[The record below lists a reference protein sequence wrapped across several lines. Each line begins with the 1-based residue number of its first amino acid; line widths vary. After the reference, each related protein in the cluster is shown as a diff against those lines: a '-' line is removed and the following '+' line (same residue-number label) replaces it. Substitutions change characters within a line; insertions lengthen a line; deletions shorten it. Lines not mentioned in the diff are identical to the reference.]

1 MRKLRLG
8 CVGLT
13 RGNSLFRLAGYDPRV
28 ELVAACDLQIDVW
41 MRRLGPE
48 YEAAG
53 IRLEK
58 TYDNFDQFLEHTM
71 DAVLIATPPP
81 FHARQSIA
89 ALNAGM
95 HVLCEIP
102 TAMNLEEAHELVN
115 AARRTDRLYMAAENL
130 RYLGMT
136 HAWREIVQNG
146 KLGKVIY
153 GEGEYVHDIRELHSD
168 TWTDSY
174 YPNAPLDKPTAP
186 SWRASLHPIRYCTH
200 EVGPLLEI
208 LEDRVVQVMAV
219 DTGSNLA
226 PETGTIDMAVALMKT
241 AKGTLLKELVG
252 FCVAQPSTLRYFC
265 LYGTKGSL
273 ETTRWAGEET
283 LAYFEDIPNLTG
295 MMKLP
300 IAAYPKGRY
309 PRWVT
314 QSGHGGVDGV
324 MMFDFLNCI
333 IENRPSPADVYR
345 GLDFTLPGILGVMSA
360 EGDNGWLD
368 VPDPREW

>member
-13 RGNSLFRLAGYDPRV
+13 RGNGLFRLAGYDPRV

-58 TYDNFDQFLEHTM
+58 TYDEFDRFLEHAM
-71 DAVLIATPPP
+71 DALIVATPPP

-89 ALNAGM
+89 ALKAGM

-102 TAMNLEEAHELVN
+102 TAMNLEEARELVN
-115 AARRTDRLYMAAENL
+115 TARRTDRLYMAAENL

-136 HAWREIVQNG
+136 HAWREIVQSG
-146 KLGKVIY
+146 RLGKVIY
-153 GEGEYVHDIRELHSD
+153 GEGEYIHDVRELHSD

-174 YPNAPLDKPTAP
+174 YPNALLDKPPAP

-208 LEDRVVQVMAV
+208 LDDRVVQVMAV
-219 DTGSNLA
+219 DTGSNVA
-226 PETGTIDMAVALMKT
+226 IETGTIDMAVALMKT
-241 AKGTLLKELVG
+241 AKGAILKELVG
-252 FCVAQPSTLRYFC
+252 FCVTQPSMLRYFC

-273 ETTRWAGEET
+273 ETTRWTGGET
-283 LAYFEDIPNLTG
+283 LAYFEDIPSLTG

-324 MMFDFLNCI
+324 MMFDFINSVV
-333 IENRPSPADVYR
+333 ENRPSPADVYR

-360 EGDNGWLD
+360 ERDNGWLE